1 MFRSAVEFARA
12 AAPAMFAS
20 PIFFVGA
27 TPGVSMA
34 VGRALSPT
42 LCEVFAHTSSDARV
56 CSVSFFSL
64 AGNHAFS
71 VTFCAHDQS
80 SVNFA

>member
-27 TPGVSMA
+27 TPGVSIA
-34 VGRALSPT
+34 AGRALSLT
-42 LCEVFAHTSSDARV
+42 RCEVFRIHLPLREFV
-56 CSVSFFSL
+56 PCFFSL

-71 VTFCAHDQS
+71 LTFCAHDQS